1 MTNVPRPLL
10 AELAPIA
17 EALDV
22 LAYGNILSHTDETLA
37 TRGGGDGLK
46 IYARLKRDPH
56 LLSVLNKRK
65 RAVTAREWRIEPAS
79 ERLRDRQAA
88 EMVRRWV
95 ARLNIDKASRGL
107 LDAILMGL
115 AVGEVMWSA
124 EGGEYGPV
132 QIRPRTPWRFAFDSD
147 SRLRLLTKEQPSDGV
162 ELPARKFIVHRHADD
177 ETDDPYGRG
186 LGSTLFWPVFFK
198 NKDLQFWLE
207 GLDRQAGPAAMGKY
221 PQGAQPA
228 DIDKVEV
235 ALKSLRRHGIIA
247 VPKDWE
253 VAFIQAQISGAA
265 DAFER
270 LARYMDEEISKTVLG
285 ETLSTSAG
293 KSGSYALGQVHE
305 GGRQELAKADADD
318 LSETLNA
325 TLVRWIVEIN
335 MPAAEPPKLWRVFD
349 EPEDL
354 DKIADRDTKL
364 AGLGIHR
371 TDESLQDV
379 YGPGYQRQ
387 PAAAPVA
394 QADFAAA
401 DDGVQP
407 GGIARLLADMAQ
419 DLAPDMDRLIE
430 SSSNEANQLDARDFS
445 AGLARVG
452 DALLNVAGSTPQSS
466 LAAKARRWLA
476 LAHLTG
482 RADVS
487 DGR

>member
-1 MTNVPRPLL
+1 
-10 AELAPIA
+10 
-17 EALDV
+17 
-22 LAYGNILSHTDETLA
+22 
-37 TRGGGDGLK
+37 
-46 IYARLKRDPH
+46 
-56 LLSVLNKRK
+56 
-65 RAVTAREWRIEPAS
+65 
-79 ERLRDRQAA
+79 
-88 EMVRRWV
+88 
-95 ARLNIDKASRGL
+95 
-107 LDAILMGL
+107 
-115 AVGEVMWSA
+115 
-124 EGGEYGPV
+124 
-132 QIRPRTPWRFAFDSD
+132 
-147 SRLRLLTKEQPSDGV
+147 
-162 ELPARKFIVHRHADD
+162 
-177 ETDDPYGRG
+177 
-186 LGSTLFWPVFFK
+186 VFFK

-228 DIDKVEV
+228 DIDKVEA

-364 AGLGIHR
+364 AALGIHR
-371 TDESLQDV
+371 TDDSVQEV
-379 YGPGYQRQ
+379 FGPGYQRQ
-387 PAAAPVA
+387 PATAPLA
-394 QADFAAA
+394 PNDFAKA
-401 DDGVQP
+401 DDEP
-407 GGIARLLADMAQ
+407 GPTSLARLVGDMAA
-419 DLAPDMDRLIE
+419 DLAPEIDGLIFPASGE
-430 SSSNEANQLDARDFS
+430 VGKMNTLDFS
-445 AGLARVG
+445 EDLARAG
-452 DALLNVAGSTPQSS
+452 DALLSMAAAPQAS

-476 LAHLTG
+476 LAHLSG
-482 RADVS
+482 RADVI